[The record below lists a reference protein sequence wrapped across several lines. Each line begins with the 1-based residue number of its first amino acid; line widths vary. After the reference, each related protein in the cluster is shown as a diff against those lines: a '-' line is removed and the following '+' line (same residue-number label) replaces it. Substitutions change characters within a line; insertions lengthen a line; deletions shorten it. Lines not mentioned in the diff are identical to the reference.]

1 LTRNE
6 IDQPKPG
13 TERPVRHDE
22 PGRNEQPGWDAPPRS
37 RTRRGLSFIGT
48 TLTVII
54 IGAAVFYAYKTLI
67 PHGEKL
73 PQKAGAGGP
82 PPTVGVATIGRG
94 DIEVDVEALG
104 TVTPIANI
112 TVKTQINGVLTE
124 VGFKEGQMVKAG
136 DFLAQ
141 IDPRPYLA
149 LLHQY
154 EGQLA
159 HDQGL
164 LDEAIV
170 DDKRYATLL
179 AQTSI
184 ARQQAEDQK
193 YVVEQDQGQVQSDKG
208 LIEAQKVNL
217 AFCHITAPV
226 TGRVGL
232 RQVDP
237 GNYVQTSDTNG
248 IVVLTQLQPISV
260 IFSIPENVIPEVAD
274 AQAKSKDKLQATAF
288 DQADQKSLEV
298 GRLETLD
305 NTIDT
310 TTGQLKARAVF
321 ENTDNH
327 LYPNQ
332 FVNIHLKIGEL
343 TNVIV
348 VPTAA
353 VQRGTPGT
361 FVYAVGADD
370 KIVMKKIV
378 LGPTQ
383 GAMVAV
389 TSGLQPSDRV
399 VTDGS
404 DRLRDGLKVNV
415 AGAPHQ
421 HAGHHGKP

>member
-1 LTRNE
+1 MTRNE
-6 IDQPKPG
+6 IDQPKPPQK
-13 TERPVRHDE
+13 TDA
-22 PGRNEQPGWDAPPRS
+22 PGRSEQPWEAPPRS

-48 TLTVII
+48 TLTLII
-54 IGAAVFYAYKTLI
+54 IAAGLYYAYVTLV
-67 PHGEKL
+67 PHGNK
-73 PQKAGAGGP
+73 PPTKAAAAGP
-82 PPTVGVATIGRG
+82 PPTVGIATIARG
-94 DIEVDVEALG
+94 NIEVDVEALG

-112 TVKTQINGVLTE
+112 TVKTQINGQLTQ
-124 VGFKEGQMVKAG
+124 VGFTEGQMVKAG

-164 LDEAIV
+164 LDEAMT
-170 DDKRYATLL
+170 DEKRYQTLL
-179 AQTSI
+179 NQTSI
-184 ARQQAEDQK
+184 ARQTAEDQK

-226 TGRVGL
+226 DGRVGL

-248 IVVLTQLQPISV
+248 LVVLTQLAPISV
-260 IFSIPENVIPEVAD
+260 IFSIPESTIPQVVD
-274 AQAKSKDKLQATAF
+274 AQSKNTDKLQSTAF

-298 GRLETLD
+298 GKLETLD

-310 TTGQLKARAVF
+310 TTGQLKARATF
-321 ENTDNH
+321 ANTDNH

-332 FVNIHLKIGEL
+332 FVNIHLKTGEL

-348 VPTAA
+348 APTSA

-361 FVYAVGADD
+361 FVYVVDGDS
-370 KIVMKKIV
+370 KVQVKKIE

-389 TSGLQPSDRV
+389 TSGLAEGDRV

-404 DRLRDGLKVNV
+404 DRLRAGLKVNV
-415 AGAPHQ
+415 AGAPHTGGGQ
-421 HAGHHGKP
+421 HGKP

>member
-1 LTRNE
+1 MTRNE
-6 IDQPKPG
+6 IDQPTRPPG
-13 TERPVRHDE
+13 TDRPARH
-22 PGRNEQPGWDAPPRS
+22 EQPGRGAPPRS

-48 TLTVII
+48 ALIIII
-54 IGAAVFYAYKTLI
+54 IGAAVFYAYKTLV
-67 PHGEKL
+67 PTGEK
-73 PQKAGAGGP
+73 PATKTAAGGP

-94 DIEVDVEALG
+94 DIEIDVEALG

-112 TVKTQINGVLTE
+112 TVKTQIDGQLTG
-124 VGFKEGQMVKAG
+124 VGFKEGQLVKAG

-164 LDEAIV
+164 LDEAIT
-170 DDKRYATLL
+170 DEKRYATLL

-193 YVVEQDQGQVQSDKG
+193 YVVQQDQGQVESDKG

-226 TGRVGL
+226 SGRVGL

-237 GNYVQTSDTNG
+237 GNYVQTTDTNG

-260 IFSIPENVIPEVAD
+260 IFSIPENVIPAVED
-274 AQAKSKDKLQATAF
+274 AQAKLTGKTAKLQTTAY
-288 DQADQKSLEV
+288 DQADLNKLATGS
-298 GRLETLD
+298 LETLD

-310 TTGQLKARAVF
+310 TTGQLKARAIF
-321 ENTDNH
+321 ANPDNH

-332 FVNIHLKIGEL
+332 FVNIHLKLREL
-343 TNVIV
+343 ENVIV
-348 VPTAA
+348 APTSA

-361 FVYAVGADD
+361 FAYVVGSDD
-370 KIVMKKIV
+370 KVSVKKIE

-383 GAMVAV
+383 GAMVAI
-389 TSGLQPSDRV
+389 TGGLAQGDRV
-399 VTDGS
+399 VVDGS
-404 DRLRDGLKVNV
+404 DRLRDGLKVRV
-415 AGAPHQ
+415 AGVPHAQ
-421 HAGHHGKP
+421 AGQHGKP

>member
-1 LTRNE
+1 MTRNE
-6 IDQPKPG
+6 IDQPTRPPG
-13 TERPVRHDE
+13 TDRPAHPE
-22 PGRNEQPGWDAPPRS
+22 HPGWEAPPRS

-48 TLTVII
+48 LLVVII
-54 IGAAVFYAYKTLI
+54 IGGLVFYAYKTLV
-67 PHGEKL
+67 PHGAPTAHKV
-73 PQKAGAGGP
+73 AAGGP

-112 TVKTQINGVLTE
+112 TVKTQINGQLID
-124 VGFKEGQMVKAG
+124 VGFKEGQIVKAG

-164 LDEAIV
+164 LDEAIT
-170 DDKRYATLL
+170 DEKRYQTLL
-179 AQTSI
+179 SQTSI
-184 ARQQAEDQK
+184 ARQTAEDQK
-193 YVVEQDQGQVQSDKG
+193 YVVQQDQGQVESDKG

-237 GNYVQTSDTNG
+237 GNYVQTTDTNG

-260 IFSIPENVIPEVAD
+260 IFSVPENVIPDIQD
-274 AQAKSKDKLQATAF
+274 AEAKTAKLQTAAY
-288 DQADQKSLEV
+288 DQADQRRLST
-298 GRLETLD
+298 GYLETLD

-310 TTGQLKARAVF
+310 TTGQVKGRAIF
-321 ENTDNH
+321 ANADNR
-327 LYPNQ
+327 LFPNQ
-332 FVNIHLKIGEL
+332 FVNIHLKLGEL
-343 TNVIV
+343 TNVV
-348 VPTAA
+348 VMPTSG
-353 VQRGTPGT
+353 VQRGSPGT
-361 FVYAVGADD
+361 FAYVIDSDGKVATR
-370 KIVMKKIV
+370 KID
-378 LGPTQ
+378 LGQTQ

-389 TSGLQPSDRV
+389 TSGLAPGDRV
-399 VTDGS
+399 VVDGT
-404 DRLRDGLKVNV
+404 DRLRDGMKVNV
-415 AGAPHQ
+415 ADAAHRGMPH
-421 HAGHHGKP
+421 HDVP